1 MIFIKYYILIIFSI
15 LIFNKFFFLD
25 KKNIIFFNYLSKF
38 IYFSLIL
45 FLIALILFKSFP
57 YIKKIN
63 SEELLLIMYIYMLT
77 FVSFLLTIGLK
88 SIPSPSEEIFKII
101 KKNKISFKNLY
112 FKLKK
117 KKIILNRIHDL
128 INQDLIYKEKSDY
141 YLTRKGKIF
150 AKNFLILKKFLSIK
164 VEG

>member
-1 MIFIKYYILIIFSI
+1 MIFIKFYIIIIFLI
-15 LIFNKFFFLD
+15 LIFNKLFFFYR
-25 KKNIIFFNYLSKF
+25 KNIIFFNYLRTF

-57 YIKKIN
+57 DIKKIN
-63 SEELLLIMYIYMLT
+63 SEELLLILYIYMLT

-88 SIPSPSEEIFKII
+88 FIPSPSEEIFKII

-112 FKLKK
+112 FKIKK
-117 KKIILNRIHDL
+117 KKLIANRIYDL
-128 INQDLIYKEKSDY
+128 INQDLIYKKKSNY

-150 AKNFLILKKFLSIK
+150 AKIFFILKKLLSIK